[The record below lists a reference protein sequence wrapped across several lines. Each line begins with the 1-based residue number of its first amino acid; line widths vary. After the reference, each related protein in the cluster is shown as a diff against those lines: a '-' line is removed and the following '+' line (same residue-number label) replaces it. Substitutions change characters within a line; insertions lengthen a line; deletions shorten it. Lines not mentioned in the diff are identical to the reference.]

1 MVRQAIREDLARI
14 AEIHICGWRF
24 AYKGIF
30 SDIEPF
36 KNRLVVRSLKGLEKQ
51 FNEGL
56 EILVYEDNKTDII
69 KGFIFHGNGKDKG
82 KENSYEVYAMY
93 LQPEF
98 TNQGVGT
105 ALMDKTI
112 EIMKEKN
119 KTELLVWVL
128 DKNKIGKGFYNK
140 YGFKEDGEIKEI
152 EDWKEKE
159 IRMALTIAST

>member
-1 MVRQAIREDLARI
+1 MVRKATGGDLARI

-30 SDIEPF
+30 SDVELY
-36 KNRLVVRSLKGLEKQ
+36 KNRIVVRALRGLEKQ

-56 EILVYEDNKTDII
+56 EVLVYEDNETGII

-98 TNQGVGT
+98 TNEGIGT
-105 ALMDKTI
+105 TLMNQVI

-119 KTELLVWVL
+119 KKELVVWVL
-128 DKNKIGKGFYNK
+128 EKNKIGRGFYKK

-152 EDWKEKE
+152 KEWKEKE